1 MNPFPTRQAAEAY
14 LARIPDL
21 AVRDATRARLGLDEN
36 QGNSQPVPNVEP
48 VVPASAPRPI
58 YASPAAPNTEHR
70 TPILGIL
77 TFTLPFPPSLNSI
90 WRATLVPC
98 KPKKPGAPPWA
109 ARILLSQDG
118 RQYRRAVRD
127 IIRALNSPSTPPGAR
142 LALHLH
148 VCPPDRRAR
157 DLSNL
162 PKALEDALTHAG
174 VWADDSLI
182 DELRVTRGQVT
193 TGGQVHV
200 TITPLTATLFEV
212 QP

>member
-21 AVRDATRARLGLDEN
+21 AVRDATRARLGLDE
-36 QGNSQPVPNVEP
+36 GATPVPESHPLPEP
-48 VVPASAPRPI
+48 RQHVMPAPTGRVPGTASQVV
-58 YASPAAPNTEHR
+58 
-70 TPILGIL
+70 TPSTSGVL

-90 WRATLVPC
+90 WRATVITGKDRRPQ
-98 KPKKPGAPPWA
+98 
-109 ARILLSQDG
+109 ARILLSQEG

-127 IIRALNSPSTPPGAR
+127 IIRALHNPSTPPGAR

-182 DELRVTRGQVT
+182 DELRVTRGPVT
-193 TGGQVHV
+193 SGGQVHV
-200 TITPLTATLFEV
+200 TITPLTVTLFEV

>member
-21 AVRDATRARLGLDEN
+21 AVRGATRARLGLEAEPAIPPA
-36 QGNSQPVPNVEP
+36 PVTVLP
-48 VVPASAPRPI
+48 PRPT
-58 YASPAAPNTEHR
+58 AGQPRDPEPSPAPA
-70 TPILGIL
+70 L

-98 KPKKPGAPPWA
+98 TPKKPGAPPWA

-127 IIRALNSPSTPPGAR
+127 IIRALHSPSTPPGAR
-142 LALHLH
+142 LSLHLH

-182 DELRVTRGQVT
+182 DELRVTRGPVT
-193 TGGQVHV
+193 SGGQVHV
-200 TITPLTATLFEV
+200 TITPLTVTLFEV

>member
-21 AVRDATRARLGLDEN
+21 SVRDATRARLGLDEVAAPAPEPRPLPEPR
-36 QGNSQPVPNVEP
+36 QHAVPAPSGRVPVTVSQPVT
-48 VVPASAPRPI
+48 AS
-58 YASPAAPNTEHR
+58 
-70 TPILGIL
+70 TPGVL

-109 ARILLSQDG
+109 ARVLLSQEG

-127 IIRALNSPSTPPGAR
+127 IIRALHNPSTPPGAR

-182 DELRVTRGQVT
+182 DELRVTRGPVT

-200 TITPLTATLFEV
+200 TIRSLTATLFEV
-212 QP
+212 QS

>member
-1 MNPFPTRQAAEAY
+1 VNPFPTRQAAEAY
-14 LARIPDL
+14 LARIPDP
-21 AVRDATRARLGLDEN
+21 AVRDATRARLGLDEVAA
-36 QGNSQPVPNVEP
+36 PTPEP
-48 VVPASAPRPI
+48 RPLPEPRQHAVPAPSGCVLVT
-58 YASPAAPNTEHR
+58 ASQGVTAS
-70 TPILGIL
+70 TPGVL

-90 WRATLVPC
+90 WRAKLVPC
-98 KPKKPGAPPWA
+98 TPKKPGAPPWA
-109 ARILLSQDG
+109 ARVLLSQEG

-127 IIRALNSPSTPPGAR
+127 IIRALHNPSTPPGAR
-142 LALHLH
+142 LSLHLH

-182 DELRVTRGQVT
+182 DELRVTRGPVT

-200 TITPLTATLFEV
+200 TITSLTATLFEV
-212 QP
+212 QS

>member
-1 MNPFPTRQAAEAY
+1 MNPFSTRQAAEAY
-14 LARIPDL
+14 LSKITDAG
-21 AVRDATRARLGLDEN
+21 VRDATRARLGLEAEV
-36 QGNSQPVPNVEP
+36 SPPS
-48 VVPASAPRPI
+48 VPAMASSTRPI
-58 YASPAAPNTEHR
+58 ACQPRAPEPSPATA
-70 TPILGIL
+70 L

-182 DELRVTRGQVT
+182 DELRVTRGPVT

-212 QP
+212 QS

>member
-1 MNPFPTRQAAEAY
+1 MNPFPTRQAAEVY

-21 AVRDATRARLGLDEN
+21 AVRDATRARLGLE
-36 QGNSQPVPNVEP
+36 VEP
-48 VVPASAPRPI
+48 AIRPAPVTVLPSRPI
-58 YASPAAPNTEHR
+58 ACQPRAPEPSPATA
-70 TPILGIL
+70 L

-157 DLSNL
+157 DLSNI

-182 DELRVTRGQVT
+182 DELRVTRGSVT

-200 TITPLTATLFEV
+200 TITSLTATLFEV
-212 QP
+212 KS

>member
-21 AVRDATRARLGLDEN
+21 AVRDATRARLGLDEVAA
-36 QGNSQPVPNVEP
+36 QAPELRPLPEP
-48 VVPASAPRPI
+48 RQHVVPAPSGRSPVV
-58 YASPAAPNTEHR
+58 ASQVVTAS
-70 TPILGIL
+70 TPGVL

-182 DELRVTRGQVT
+182 DELRVTRGPVT
-193 TGGQVHV
+193 PGGQVHV

-212 QP
+212 QS

>member
-36 QGNSQPVPNVEP
+36 QGNSQPVPSVEP
-48 VVPASAPRPI
+48 VVPASAPRLI
-58 YASPAAPNTEHR
+58 CASPAATNPEHR
-70 TPILGIL
+70 APILGIL

-127 IIRALNSPSTPPGAR
+127 IIRALHNPSTPPGAR

-182 DELRVTRGQVT
+182 DELRVTRGPIT

-200 TITPLTATLFEV
+200 TITPFTATLFEV
-212 QP
+212 QS

>member
-21 AVRDATRARLGLDEN
+21 AVRDATRARLGLEAELPKT
-36 QGNSQPVPNVEP
+36 SPPATS
-48 VVPASAPRPI
+48 VPAQEKPTSGLVPTTLLETRPPI
-58 YASPAAPNTEHR
+58 PCAST
-70 TPILGIL
+70 L

-127 IIRALNSPSTPPGAR
+127 IIRALHEPSTPPGAR

-182 DELRVTRGQVT
+182 DELRVTRGPVT